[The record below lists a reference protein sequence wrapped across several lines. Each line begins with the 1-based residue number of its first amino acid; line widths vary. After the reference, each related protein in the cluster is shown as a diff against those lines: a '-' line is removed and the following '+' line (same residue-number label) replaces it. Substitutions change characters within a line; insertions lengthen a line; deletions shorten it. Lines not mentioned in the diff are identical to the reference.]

1 MFNTPKIPFFG
12 AQLDIPLAS
21 ADIAVFG
28 APHGTPYK
36 SQSNAPFSGTA
47 NALREA
53 LDEDRRWGWDTH
65 WDFDLGGPLL
75 DNRAVKV
82 SDLGNLNTT
91 ETNGAEN
98 RALIRQATASC
109 ISSGATPIMM
119 GGDDSTPIPFIEGL
133 AELGPITVLQIDA
146 HIDWRN
152 EREGETH
159 GYSSTMK
166 RASEMPHVEKIIQF
180 GARGIGSAREVEV
193 KDARAWGVKIV
204 TAREVLGHGIAA
216 SLSDCPAGT
225 QFAITV
231 DCDGL
236 DASVIPAVM
245 APTPGG
251 LTYTHVI
258 DLIAEAARIGKIAG
272 FDIVEFVPERD
283 HNGVAALTA
292 ARIVA
297 NAIGAIAREKV
308 ATSAFDTKRIF

>member
-1 MFNTPKIPFFG
+1 MFNSPTIPFFG

-21 ADIAVFG
+21 ADIAIFG

-47 NALREA
+47 DALRKA

-75 DNRAVKV
+75 DNRDVKV

-91 ETNGAEN
+91 ELNGAEN
-98 RALIRQATASC
+98 RALIRQASADC
-109 ISSGATPIMM
+109 ISAGATPIMM

-133 AELGPITVLQIDA
+133 AGLGPVTVLQIDA

-152 EREGETH
+152 DREGEAH

-166 RASEMPHVEKIIQF
+166 RASDMPHVERIIQL
-180 GARGIGSAREVEV
+180 GARGIGSAREAEV
-193 KDARAWGVKIV
+193 KDAHAWGAKIV
-204 TAREVLGHGIAA
+204 TAREVLSRGVAA
-216 SLSDCPAGT
+216 ALSDCPEGT
-225 QFAITV
+225 KFAITV

-236 DASVIPAVM
+236 DASIMPAVM

-251 LTYTHVI
+251 LSYTHAI

-272 FDIVEFVPERD
+272 FDIVEFVAERD
-283 HNGVAALTA
+283 QNGVAALTA

-297 NAIGAIAREKV
+297 NAIGAVARQ
-308 ATSAFDTKRIF
+308 